1 MMYYWIVKHDGSE
14 DQDIISYR
22 EELGTLRQNH
32 VVVESLSLRGA
43 SFALGRRISTE
54 RTWRD
59 LNDTLVTYLQ
69 SQRLQDDNEESALG
83 VHIGAKPIK
92 SRRYSSSN
100 ICPGTIVA
108 FKSPAAHNAKTAFSK
123 SRGGIF

>member
-22 EELGTLRQNH
+22 EDFGTLRQH
-32 VVVESLSLRGA
+32 HIIVESLPSILNGA
-43 SFALGRRISTE
+43 SFVLGRRISTE

-69 SQRLQDDNEESALG
+69 LQSIQPGKEQSPLG
-83 VHIGAKPIK
+83 INIGAKDPISCSGRFYITHK
-92 SRRYSSSN
+92 
-100 ICPGTIVA
+100 
-108 FKSPAAHNAKTAFSK
+108 
-123 SRGGIF
+123 IF